1 MKSIDIFNV
10 KWGVIDD
17 PEELRFL
24 TLALSKFLAQPYQ
37 LRWNVSWNGDSYDT
51 NILEHAA

>member
-24 TLALSKFLAQPYQ
+24 MLALSKFLAQPYQ
-37 LRWNVSWNGDSYDT
+37 LRWNVSWNGDSFDT